1 MSNFDVYECA
11 VLSLCVRADY
21 AAQVFSEIKPGDF
34 SADLR
39 EYAQAA
45 FDLLQEN
52 RAVDVVTVAERM
64 EANGAHNAMEFVSGV
79 VEQSGRP
86 VIDNLNDYCAILG
99 NRGLRRNLYTA
110 AFSAKSII
118 EEERDATTAQQK
130 ILAEFEAIKG
140 QQQDESLWD
149 MSRASREFLNEMQR
163 RNDAGGELIGLSTGW
178 KHMDNRING
187 MRGGDLI
194 VVAGRPSMGKSTFA
208 LNMVEHNAARE
219 KVPSLI
225 FSMEMSSPQLIEKM
239 TASLGQIDLTALRK
253 GQLTEAEWAKF
264 TAASKVIQSANLF
277 IDDRGGLS
285 VSQMRARAHEIRRRC
300 GSLGLIMVDYLQ
312 LMTAKAENRTNEITK
327 ITGGLKSMAKEFKC
341 PVIALSQLNRAVEQ
355 RSDKRPMM
363 SDLRESGSIEQ
374 DADII
379 IFPFREG
386 YYDNPDD
393 PDPTTEIIFGKI
405 RMGER
410 GTEGLEFQGKYSR
423 FKSLDSRIDF
433 AAMRS
438 AREEAEMMAQKDRF
452 KKKSGGGMTL

>member
-1 MSNFDVYECA
+1 MNLDVYECA

-21 AAQVFSEIKPGDF
+21 AAQVFSKIKPGDF

-118 EEERDATTAQQK
+118 EEEKDATTAQQK

-149 MSRASREFLNEMQR
+149 MSRASLEFLNEMQR

>member
-1 MSNFDVYECA
+1 
-11 VLSLCVRADY
+11 
-21 AAQVFSEIKPGDF
+21 
-34 SADLR
+34 
-39 EYAQAA
+39 
-45 FDLLQEN
+45 
-52 RAVDVVTVAERM
+52 
-64 EANGAHNAMEFVSGV
+64 
-79 VEQSGRP
+79 
-86 VIDNLNDYCAILG
+86 
-99 NRGLRRNLYTA
+99 
-110 AFSAKSII
+110 
-118 EEERDATTAQQK
+118 
-130 ILAEFEAIKG
+130 
-140 QQQDESLWD
+140 
-149 MSRASREFLNEMQR
+149 
-163 RNDAGGELIGLSTGW
+163 
-178 KHMDNRING
+178 
-187 MRGGDLI
+187 
-194 VVAGRPSMGKSTFA
+194 MGKSTFA

-363 SDLRESGSIEQ
+363 GDLRESGSIEQ

-433 AAMRS
+433 AAMKS
-438 AREEAEMMAQKDRF
+438 AREEAEREEQQQRF
-452 KKKSGGGMTL
+452 SKKRSGGGMTL

>member
-1 MSNFDVYECA
+1 MNIDVYECA

-21 AAQVFSEIKPGDF
+21 AAQVFSKIQPGDF
-34 SADLR
+34 STELR
-39 EYAQAA
+39 DYAQAA

-52 RAVDVVTVAERM
+52 RSVDVITVAERM
-64 EANGAHNAMEFVSGV
+64 ESQGAHNALEFVSAV
-79 VEQSGRP
+79 VEQSGRSS
-86 VIDNLNDYCAILG
+86 IDNLDDYCAILG
-99 NRGLRRNLYTA
+99 NRGLKRNLYTA
-110 AFSAKSII
+110 AFSAKTII

-149 MSRASREFLNEMQR
+149 MSRASLEFLNEMQR

-410 GTEGLEFQGKYSR
+410 GTEGLEFEGKHSR